1 MANKGI
7 AGETVMSLRIE
18 TMCKRPAIVCS
29 PDMEVTDAA
38 RLMEEHD
45 VTAIV
50 VGGDGPPLG
59 VFSIRDLRRFMADCG
74 GAVPGGKLRDNMG
87 RVPNTVG
94 LKDYVFEAV
103 LKMTRH
109 NLFHLGV
116 VGEEGNIV
124 GIVDATELL
133 QLQSSTPL
141 YLYQEIEQAE
151 SIEQLRGLGQRI
163 VDQVRFALT
172 AQIQIESI
180 VRLISGFNDAI
191 TLRLIALLAN
201 DEGIRL
207 PAGAA
212 YLVLGS
218 EGRGE
223 QTLRT
228 DQDNAIIWADD
239 LPSEQLSEVIRF
251 ADRLV
256 QALESIGV
264 PRCPG
269 NIMASSPQW
278 RHSLTEWNTLVRQWI
293 GAPIPEHVL
302 SFGMLQDLRPLHG
315 DHALGLQLRDQI
327 RATAQRSGTFFS
339 NMAYH
344 VVRFPSPFNIFGRIR
359 VEPSGQYRGKVDLK
373 KSGLFAITAGA
384 TLLAL
389 EAGIVGGNTWDKLRQ
404 LRKLRVITGRD
415 LEVIEAAFN
424 HLIRLRLQRQLQEQL
439 ADREAANH
447 VDPETM
453 TDKERYQ
460 FRQALEG
467 VSTFLWIFRD
477 HYNLDYVSI

>member
-1 MANKGI
+1 MPNKAI
-7 AGETVMSLRIE
+7 AGESLMCLRI
-18 TMCKRPAIVCS
+18 
-29 PDMEVTDAA
+29 DMDVIDAA

-45 VTAIV
+45 VTAVV
-50 VGGDGPPLG
+50 VGDDGPPLG
-59 VFSIRDLRRFMADCG
+59 VFSIRDLRRFMAGCG
-74 GAVPGGKLRDNMG
+74 GAGHGRRLRDNIAQG
-87 RVPNTVG
+87 PDTIG

-124 GIVDATELL
+124 GIVNATELL
-133 QLQSSTPL
+133 QHQSRAPL
-141 YLYQEIEQAE
+141 YLYQEIEQAR

-163 VDQVRFALT
+163 VDLVRFALT
-172 AQIQIESI
+172 GQVRIESI

-191 TLRLIALLAN
+191 ALRLIALLAS

-228 DQDNAIIWADD
+228 DQDNAIVCADD
-239 LPSEQLSEVIRF
+239 LPPEQLCEVIRF

-256 QALESIGV
+256 QGLETVGV

-269 NIMASSPQW
+269 NIMASSPEW
-278 RHSLTEWNTLVRQWI
+278 RHSLTEWNSLVRQWI
-293 GAPIPEHVL
+293 RSPTPENVL
-302 SFGMLQDLRPLHG
+302 HFGMLQDLRPLHG

-327 RATAQRSGTFFS
+327 LETVHRSGTFFP
-339 NMAYH
+339 NMACH
-344 VVRFPSPFNIFGRIR
+344 VVRFPPPLTTFGRIR
-359 VEPSGQYRGKVDLK
+359 VESSGKHRGKVDLK
-373 KSGLFAITAGA
+373 TSGIFAITAGA

-389 EAGIVGGNTWDKLRQ
+389 EAGIIGGNTWDKLGQ
-404 LRKLRVITGRD
+404 LGKLGVISGRD
-415 LEVIEAAFN
+415 LESIEAAFSY
-424 HLIRLRLQRQLQEQL
+424 LTRLRLQRQLQEPV
-439 ADREAANH
+439 ADREDANYL
-447 VDPETM
+447 DPETM
-453 TDKERYQ
+453 KDKEREQ
-460 FRQALEG
+460 FRQALQG

-477 HYNLDYVSI
+477 HFNLDYVSI